1 MKRIAL
7 MLLIAVAATVTALAA
22 NPRLACESLFSEKYR
37 SNPQATVSIINS
49 TGNYFRGI
57 SVANDPSLVKEIEK
71 KLEEDRKLATNTV
84 EEYSAGN
91 KYDIVLNIPLGG
103 KIISVG
109 YTRNGDGS
117 AELFVSG
124 PPEAFR

>member
-1 MKRIAL
+1 

-57 SVANDPSLVKEIEK
+57 SVVKEIEK

>member
-57 SVANDPSLVKEIEK
+57 SVANDPSLVGVSLADPQQNIRLNSGSLVKEVREG
-71 KLEEDRKLATNTV
+71 L
-84 EEYSAGN
+84 
-91 KYDIVLNIPLGG
+91 
-103 KIISVG
+103 
-109 YTRNGDGS
+109 RN
-117 AELFVSG
+117 
-124 PPEAFR
+124 P